1 MIKVYKVGPML
12 LATAQILAFVM
23 IMAASLSFRKCCSN
37 SRAIVLVT
45 WTSLLCMLLILMRN
59 LFLTKRIVVDTN
71 FFFVGN
77 VIWGSFFSHLSF
89 LPLAVIST
97 ALCKPGAEAT
107 MYAYF
112 MALTN
117 FAGIISRELSG
128 FLADRIGIRKQLH
141 VQTEKL
147 DLFYIVCLILD
158 FIGLIVVFLLLLK
171 VKVPEP
177 TTELE
182 MIEFDA
188 KDLEALKDRN
198 DELVDVPLD

>member
-1 MIKVYKVGPML
+1 M
-12 LATAQILAFVM
+12 
-23 IMAASLSFRKCCSN
+23 
-37 SRAIVLVT
+37 
-45 WTSLLCMLLILMRN
+45 
-59 LFLTKRIVVDTN
+59 
-71 FFFVGN
+71 
-77 VIWGSFFSHLSF
+77 
-89 LPLAVIST
+89 PLAVIST

-112 MALTN
+112 MSMTN

-128 FLADRIGIRKQLH
+128 FLADQIGIRKQIK
-141 VQTEKL
+141 VETKKF